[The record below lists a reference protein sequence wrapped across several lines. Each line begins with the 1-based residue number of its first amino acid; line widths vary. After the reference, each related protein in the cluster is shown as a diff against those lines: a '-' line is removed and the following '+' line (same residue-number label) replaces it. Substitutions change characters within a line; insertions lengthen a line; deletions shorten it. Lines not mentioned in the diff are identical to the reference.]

1 MDTARTSELSAVSAG
16 GKTSRKSMQTF
27 AAVGGVL
34 HYVRGET
41 LEVEVWVGL
50 CAGEQNSGLP
60 MTCYFS
66 FPRSLFCS

>member
-41 LEVEVWVGL
+41 LEVEVCMGRCGWVCVLGSKTVV
-50 CAGEQNSGLP
+50 CQ
-60 MTCYFS
+60 
-66 FPRSLFCS
+66 